1 MKLCVIFIVVGSMFN
16 ENAPM
21 TTRQMIN
28 IITKPKPTSARF
40 RNASDDEDTD
50 ARSTSCAASVD
61 TARADMARQY
71 TQFARRGL
79 ATQAPAH
86 AKASFVDDQRCARA
100 TAGASH
106 AS

>member
-1 MKLCVIFIVVGSMFN
+1 MFN

-40 RNASDDEDTD
+40 RNASDDDDAD

-61 TARADMARQY
+61 TARADIMRQSH
-71 TQFARRGL
+71 T
-79 ATQAPAH
+79 
-86 AKASFVDDQRCARA
+86 SRA
-100 TAGASH
+100 ED
-106 AS
+106 